1 MAAHASPVAEQ
12 SCHCSATSRESLAT
26 LSFTPSVSPSTAVPV
41 IEGGVAGTGFVGV
54 SPGAGSAGGGG
65 AGADTA
71 AVASD
76 ATEVAPPAPVAV
88 TTTRMPKPTSSPP
101 GTYVSAL
108 APSMSTQADPSVA
121 HRCQRRVIATSS
133 LHVPSLA
140 LSSAPAIGSPA
151 TAGGARAVGGTAVGA
166 AGAAAGLA
174 ATTSDAV
181 EAARPVPTAPVAL
194 TRITSVDPTS
204 SGPTT

>member
-151 TAGGARAVGGTAVGA
+151 TAGGA
-166 AGAAAGLA
+166 AAGLA

-181 EAARPVPTAPVAL
+181 EAARPVPTAPVAV
-194 TRITSVDPTS
+194 TTTTSVDPTS